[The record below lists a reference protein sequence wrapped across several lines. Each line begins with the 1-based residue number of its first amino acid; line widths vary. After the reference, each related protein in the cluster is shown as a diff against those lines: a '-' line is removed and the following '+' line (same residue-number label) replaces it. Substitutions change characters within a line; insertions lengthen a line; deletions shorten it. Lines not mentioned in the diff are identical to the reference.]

1 MIFKGAASNM
11 KRTLDWDKYLETS
24 ARAVSGGIVMLKND
38 GALPLKQGGTAAVFG
53 RIQLHY
59 YKSGT
64 GSGGMVNVSKVIG
77 ITDGLLDA
85 GYKLDEQ
92 LLNAY
97 REWDEQNP
105 FDYGEGWGGE
115 PWSQKE
121 MPLTDELVGGAA
133 SRADAAIVIIGR
145 TAGEEMDNKLE
156 KGAFLLS
163 DLEEDM
169 LRRVTSAFDKTV
181 VLLNTGGLIDMSF
194 MDRYPV
200 SAVMYV
206 WQGGMV
212 GGAGTAAVLTGEVS
226 PSGKLPDTIAYEISD
241 YPSDKFFGSGDMDC
255 YGEDIYVGYRYFET
269 FAKDRVRFPF
279 GFGMSYTSF
288 DLTASDFKL
297 DGDKVTGSVNVK
309 NTGSTPGRE
318 VVQIY
323 CSAPQGKLGK
333 PARVLCGFDKTRAL
347 QPGESQTLCFEIPL
361 ESVAS
366 YEDSGVTGH
375 KSAWILEQGGY
386 VFYAGADVRSAS
398 EAYSLTL
405 PETVVRQCKSALG
418 PLTAFKRMVNSS
430 GKPEFEDVPLTG
442 EAFPHDHAKLPAGI
456 PQTGDRG
463 IRLADVVNGKN
474 TLEEFTAQLTDY
486 DLSCIIRGEG
496 MGSPKVTAGT
506 AAAFGGVSDTLTALG
521 IPCACCDDGPSGMRL
536 DCGTKA
542 FSLPNGTLL
551 ASTFDRPLMT
561 ELFTFMGLEMHTN
574 QVDCLLGPGMNIH
587 RHPLNGRN
595 FEYFS
600 EDPYLTGEMA
610 SAELAGLHSTGAE
623 GTIKHFCGNNRETRR
638 HFLDSVI
645 SERALREIYLR
656 GFENAVKKGGAKSVM
671 TTYGQVNGVWTAGNY
686 GLVTGILRDDWGFD
700 GFTMTDWWANINR
713 RGKAPDKSDF
723 AAMAMAQNDVYMVTA
738 DGAAC
743 NDNTLDSLKSGELT
757 RGELQRNA
765 MNILRFLTTTHAMK
779 RVMGCDDETEI
790 INRPADAG
798 DVDSTDIEFHDID
811 EDLTLDLTGITT
823 EKGSSYAFGLNVSK
837 PGVYKVTLT
846 ASSTLSELAQTS
858 VSIFALGSPCGMFT
872 FNGTG
877 GAPVSQTKDVKFL
890 SNFMPIRLYFG
901 GSGLKTQSIRFE
913 LKERWT

>member
-1 MIFKGAASNM
+1 M

-38 GALPLKQGGTAAVFG
+38 GALPLKQDGTAAVFG

-288 DLTASDFKL
+288 DIAASDFKL

-333 PARVLCGFDKTRAL
+333 PARVLCGFDKTRTL
-347 QPGESQTLCFEIPL
+347 QPGESQTLSFEIPL

-366 YEDSGVTGH
+366 YDDSGVTGH

-442 EAFPHDHAKLPAGI
+442 EAFPHDHAKLPAEI

-561 ELFTFMGLEMHTN
+561 ELFTFRGLEMHTN
-574 QVDCLLGPGMNIH
+574 QVDCLLGPGLNIH

-686 GLVTGILRDDWGFD
+686 DLVTGILRDDWGFD

-877 GAPVSQTKDVKFL
+877 GAPVSQTKDVKCL

>member
-1 MIFKGAASNM
+1 M

-121 MPLTDELVGGAA
+121 MPLTDELVSGAA

-288 DLTASDFKL
+288 DIAASDFKL

-333 PARVLCGFDKTRAL
+333 PARVLCGFDKTRTL
-347 QPGESQTLCFEIPL
+347 QPGESQTLSFEIPL

-366 YEDSGVTGH
+366 YDDSGVTGH

-442 EAFPHDHAKLPAGI
+442 EAFPHDHAKLPAEI

-656 GFENAVKKGGAKSVM
+656 GFEKAVKKGGAKSVM

-686 GLVTGILRDDWGFD
+686 GLVTGILHDDWGFD

-858 VSIFALGSPCGMFT
+858 VSIFALGSPCGTFT